1 MTQEPLLQADANNRL
16 KALELSS
23 FIVEAPAGAGKTELL
38 TQRFLKL
45 LPTVKQP
52 EEIIAITFT
61 NKAAAEMRLRIL
73 DSLIAADKG
82 LKPTEAHKQITY
94 HLSLQALQHAD
105 THHWQLIE
113 NPSRLRIF
121 TIDSLCAHLARQMP
135 LMSRFGAQPHVT
147 DNADALYTLAA
158 EQTLALLEHKDY
170 SEVIKAA
177 LRYVDND
184 AAELTNLLVTMLAKR
199 DQWLSQAQHEID
211 PLQLQNTLRYL
222 VKQALQTTV
231 HAVPT
236 ALQHL
241 LMPTARFAAA
251 NLLANDAEACAP
263 LLDWQTPL
271 TAMPEDLAMWRALAD
286 FLLTDIG
293 EPRKEKGLN
302 VKFGFPPT
310 DEGKAQKLALAELIA
325 AIGDHAALHS
335 VRVLP
340 NLKDGLKDELKDEL
354 KDGSKDELKDDLKNN
369 TSSWQI
375 ITTLSK
381 LLNIAVAQLWLTFQ
395 RAGEVDFV
403 EIAQRATRALSDKL
417 EGDNF
422 GEPTEL
428 ALKLD
433 YQIQHLLV
441 DEFQDTSPSQVDLL
455 KQLTLGWQ
463 ANDARTLFCV
473 GDPMQSIYRFRKA
486 NVGLFISAAA
496 DGIGDIYLKKLQLY
510 RNNRSCPAVV
520 DWINATFA
528 TIFPT
533 HDDDVQGAI
542 AYRPFIA
549 TKTAENDAGV
559 TVHAIIKQ
567 ADETADTA
575 SQREADAIIDIIQRE
590 QSTNPNKKIA
600 VLVRSKKHLA
610 ALVTKLRREHT
621 DIKFQAVE
629 IEALQGRQIVQDL
642 LALTHALHHRGD
654 RVHWLAVLRAPWCGL
669 TLHDLHTLAGSNHH
683 ATIWSLMQNE
693 EIVNQLEGK
702 ERLKHVRD
710 IFAEAFSTQ
719 GRMNTSRWLRGV
731 WLMLNGTA
739 CLWEQADIADVQ
751 AFFSC
756 LDHLD
761 RSNQFSPER
770 MTTEITKLFATPDI
784 NGEHCQMMSIH
795 KSKGLEFDCVILPGL
810 GVNTGGNNR
819 DKPLVLWEQVT
830 VDEHTEL
837 LAAPYIPKGL
847 RSDMVSPYDY
857 IETLEN
863 ARDANE
869 TARVLYVAATRAER
883 KLHLVGV
890 ANQNAKGEIKPTKN
904 SYLDLLWDTV
914 SDEFENT
921 NTANPSFRRKSE
933 SSDLSITSLDSDAQW
948 NDGEQMENI
957 SKFTPKLIRLKQLE
971 IPAILQIEKAFI
983 SAPNMPQTL
992 QSPLTISLNLAA
1004 DCGSLAHLYMEM
1016 IANDGLEHWPASR
1029 INACA
1034 AAMRFWLLQKGH
1046 AESAVAQQ
1054 VSNVIAALKKTISSP
1069 QGAWMLAPRKSRQ
1082 AELSITA
1089 IDENAEAQEQ
1099 RIDLTFIEHDA
1110 LDEDK
1115 LGEKVRW
1122 IIDYK
1127 LAAANESIEI
1137 AAEAYKPQLACYAE
1151 LFAHESLSI
1160 KTAVFFLNL
1169 GKLVE
1174 L

>member
-1 MTQEPLLQADANNRL
+1 
-16 KALELSS
+16 
-23 FIVEAPAGAGKTELL
+23 
-38 TQRFLKL
+38 
-45 LPTVKQP
+45 
-52 EEIIAITFT
+52 
-61 NKAAAEMRLRIL
+61 MRLRIL
-73 DSLIAADKG
+73 DSLIAAAAQN
-82 LKPTEAHKQITY
+82 KPTEPHKQITY
-94 HLSLQALQHAD
+94 ELSQKALQHAAARN
-105 THHWQLIE
+105 WQLIE

-135 LMSRFGAQPHVT
+135 LMSRFGAQPRVT
-147 DNADALYTLAA
+147 DNADALYTQAS
-158 EQTLALLEHKDY
+158 EQTLALLEHNDY
-170 SEVIKAA
+170 SEVVKAA

-184 AAELTNLLVTMLAKR
+184 AAQLTNLLVTMLAKR
-199 DQWLSQAQHEID
+199 DQWLQQAQHEID
-211 PLQLQNTLRYL
+211 AEQLQNTLRYL
-222 VKQALQTTV
+222 VKQALQATEHV
-231 HAVPT
+231 VPI

-241 LMPTARFAAA
+241 LMPVARFAAA
-251 NLLANDAEACAP
+251 NLMAENASLELP
-263 LLDWQTPL
+263 LMDWQTPL
-271 TAMPEDLAMWRALAD
+271 EAVPEDLNRWCALAD
-286 FLLTDIG
+286 LLLTDKG

-302 VKFGFPPT
+302 IKFGFPPT
-310 DEGKAQKLALAELIA
+310 DEGKAQKLALAEVIA

-340 NLKDGLKDELKDEL
+340 NI
-354 KDGSKDELKDDLKNN
+354 KDDLKDGAN
-369 TSSWQI
+369 SWQVI
-375 ITTLSK
+375 ATLSK

-496 DGIGDIYLKKLQLY
+496 DGIGDIQLKKLQLY

-533 HDDDVQGAI
+533 YDDDVQGAI

-559 TVHAIIKQ
+559 TVHAIIMQ

-590 QSTNPNKKIA
+590 RTTNPNKKIA

-610 ALVTKLRREHT
+610 ALVTKLRREHA
-621 DIKFQAVE
+621 DIAFQAVE

-642 LALTHALHHRGD
+642 LALTHALHHRAD

-719 GRMNTSRWLRGV
+719 GRMNTSRWLRGI

-739 CLWEQADIADVQ
+739 CLWEKADIADVQ
-751 AFFSC
+751 AFFAC
-756 LDHLD
+756 LDKLD

-770 MTTEITKLFATPDI
+770 MTTEITKLFATPDV
-784 NGEHCQMMSIH
+784 NGENLQMMSIH

-810 GVNTGGNNR
+810 GASTVGNNR

-830 VDEHTEL
+830 VQEHTEL
-837 LAAPYIPKGL
+837 LVAPYIPKGFMPKEL
-847 RSDMVSPYDY
+847 RDETVSAYDY

-863 ARDANE
+863 ERDANE
-869 TARVLYVAATRAER
+869 AARVLYVAATRAER

-904 SYLDLLWDTV
+904 SYLDLLWDSV
-914 SDEFENT
+914 SHAFENT
-921 NTANPSFRRKSE
+921 EPTNPPLLHTQESILGNDATVGIAN
-933 SSDLSITSLDSDAQW
+933 
-948 NDGEQMENI
+948 
-957 SKFTPKLIRLKQLE
+957 FTPNLIRLKQLQ
-971 IPAILQIEKAFI
+971 IPSILQTE
-983 SAPNMPQTL
+983 NTL
-992 QSPLTISLNLAA
+992 ASEAIKVPTRQYQLKQNLQVISLNLAA
-1004 DCGSLAHLYMEM
+1004 DTGSLAHLYMEM
-1016 IANDGLEHWPASR
+1016 IANEGLAHWPVSR
-1029 INACA
+1029 IDASA
-1034 AAMRFWLLQKGH
+1034 AAMRFWLIQKGH
-1046 AESAVAQQ
+1046 AESDTEQAM
-1054 VSNVIAALKKTISSP
+1054 SHIITALKLTITSP
-1069 QGAWMLAPRKSRQ
+1069 QVAWMLATRESCET
-1082 AELSITA
+1082 ELSLTT
-1089 IDENAEAQEQ
+1089 IDENGQPQEH
-1099 RIDLTFIEHDA
+1099 RIDLTFIENGA
-1110 LDEDK
+1110 
-1115 LGEKVRW
+1115 LGEKIRW

-1127 LAAANESIEI
+1127 LTLVNENITMAAQLHN
-1137 AAEAYKPQLACYAE
+1137 PQLARYAS
-1151 LFAHESLSI
+1151 LFKHENLPI
-1160 KTAVFFLNL
+1160 KTAVFFLSA
-1169 GKLVE
+1169 GQLVE
-1174 L
+1174 V